1 MELVALLAEENNT
14 YNPKAHGCTCSD
26 TIIMSDR
33 CDFCHTITIKN
44 TKGEDVSVI
53 SWHEMMRRIQNYPAL
68 EARVDRLEEML
79 KSLDNKL

>member
-1 MELVALLAEENNT
+1 MELVALLTEESDI
-14 YNPKAHGCTCSD
+14 YNPKAHGCICSD
-26 TIIMSDR
+26 TIISSR
-33 CDFCHTITIKN
+33 CDFCRTITIRN
-44 TKGEDVSVI
+44 TKGEVVSVT